1 MSVEDPTV
9 KTDPVD
15 PVETPKQYSEDEF
28 KKVVSQRDAL
38 KTTANSVQAERDQL
52 KAQIDKLAE
61 DELKAKGNLQELLDN
76 KEKELADAKKVL
88 TEVETYKTKFEELD
102 NSIRKNNLDKLEDDE
117 LRDIADALPTEKLI
131 KFVEKHANAKDGMDT
146 GRPGGKSKIKTE
158 GKEWADFNSSEL
170 SILRE
175 TDFTAYSKLYKEK
188 YKVEPTK

>member
-1 MSVEDPTV
+1 METEVIEQPEI
-9 KTDPVD
+9 KTD
-15 PVETPKQYSEDEF
+15 ETEVGKTYSETQFRALVDRV
-28 KKVVSQRDAL
+28 KKAEEEKNNVKSQL
-38 KTTANSVQAERDQL
+38 
-52 KAQIDKLAE
+52 DKIAE
-61 DELKAKGNLQELLDN
+61 DDLKAKGELQTLLDKREKDLEEKN
-76 KEKELADAKKVL
+76 KALDEANS
-88 TEVETYKTKFEELD
+88 YKTKFEELD

-131 KFVEKHANAKDGMDT
+131 KFVEKHAKAKDGMDT